1 MVEEHPIWYALR
13 DWDVGMNPQPEG
25 VRQTGEIQLITRWR
39 KDVMTEAF
47 SGDINA
53 QTGHAFIGWYLRV
66 DGVTMKITEA
76 EELPRYGRR
85 RFMML
90 TCEYRT

>member
-1 MVEEHPIWYALR
+1 MKSILLVRAQ

-53 QTGHAFIGWYLRV
+53 RQGILYWLVFRV
-66 DGVTMKITEA
+66 AGVTMKITEA
-76 EELPRYGRR
+76 EELPRYGAA
-85 RFMML
+85 
-90 TCEYRT
+90 